1 MIHLRMPL
9 FLLAMMAMWT
19 VDATAE
25 IPDLRFR
32 ALLAKDTL
40 DPPEEDS
47 DDARDC
53 LRGLIWSPSEFEV
66 SWDSPLVGKGDAL
79 AVFPSPKPSGDL
91 RNDRVPMECYFARDE
106 NGEPITAPAVVV
118 VHESGS
124 KMAVGR
130 VFARGFQTC
139 GVHAFLIHLP
149 YYGNRRSA
157 EEHPNRRMVID
168 AIPQAVADVR
178 RARDAVAALPYVLD
192 GRVSL
197 QGTSLG
203 GFVSATSAC
212 LDSGAKGC
220 GFENVFILLAGG
232 NLMEVIQSGKKDA
245 AKFRQQLER
254 SGLSQDQIGALVNRV
269 EPMRIAHR
277 LDPKHTWIYSADYDQ
292 VVPIQNAIALAQT
305 AELDPSHHVRMLGN
319 HYSGVVY
326 IPFVI
331 PKMAKVIREN

>member
-1 MIHLRMPL
+1 MTLC
-9 FLLAMMAMWT
+9 LLALMTMWM

-25 IPDLRFR
+25 MPDLRFR
-32 ALLAKDTL
+32 AFLATDTL
-40 DPPEEDS
+40 NPPEEAS

-79 AVFPSPKPSGDL
+79 AMFPSPKPSGDS
-91 RNDRVPMECYFARDE
+91 RNDRVPMECYFASDE

-149 YYGNRRSA
+149 YYGNRRDA
-157 EEHPNRRMVID
+157 EQHPNRRMVID

-178 RARDAVAALPYVLD
+178 RARDAVAALPFVQD

-220 GFENVFILLAGG
+220 GYENVFILLAGG

-254 SGLSQDQIGALVNRV
+254 SGLSLDQIGALVNRV

-292 VVPIQNAIALAQT
+292 VVPIQNAIALAHT
-305 AELDPSHHVRMLGN
+305 AALDPSHHVRMLGN

-331 PKMAKVIREN
+331 PKMAKVIHEN